1 MTIKPASPFFTV
13 KRGPAPK
20 DVRGKYPFLGMK
32 VGQFFDVP
40 RSLDRSVRV
49 QASIQGRK
57 HGRTYS
63 VRRIDNERVRVYRT
77 A

>member
-1 MTIKPASPFFTV
+1 MTIKPANAFFTV
-13 KRGPAPK
+13 KRGHAPT
-20 DVRGKYPFLGMK
+20 DVRGKYPFRSMQ

-49 QASIQGRK
+49 QASIQGKK

-63 VRRIDNERVRVYRT
+63 VRRIDHERVRVYRT
-77 A
+77 T